1 MTATSTNPPIPVA
14 APRKKRRG
22 LMIAGP
28 LVLLVA
34 AGGYWLLGGRYEE
47 TENAYLHQARI
58 SVASSVAGR
67 IEKVLVTDNQTVKEG
82 DVLFQVDTVPFR
94 LAQAQAEAAVSAA
107 RISVEQLKLAY
118 TTAQVQLQLANDEA
132 DYQTGER
139 VRQEELGAK
148 GVATDTKLTDARHAE
163 RAALDKRDLAK
174 EAVAMAL
181 AAIGGNPDT
190 PTDAHPAV
198 QAALIARDQAAYN
211 LANAVVKASADG
223 VIYQASSFKPG
234 QMVSAGQSLFV
245 LVQTGDVWVDANFKE
260 TQLEGITAG
269 SAAEVS
275 FDVDASKKLE
285 AVVEAIGAGTGS
297 EFSLLPAQNA
307 TGNWVKVT
315 QRVPVKLRLVH
326 PEEAAGLASG
336 ISARV
341 AVDTGRHRSLSDL
354 LPGFLK

>member
-1 MTATSTNPPIPVA
+1 MTATSTNPPITVA

-34 AGGYWLLGGRYEE
+34 AGGYWLMGGRYEE

-94 LAQAQAEAAVSAA
+94 LTQAQAEAAVSAA

-181 AAIGGNPDT
+181 ASIGGNPET

-211 LANAVVKASADG
+211 LANADRKSVV
-223 VIYQASSFKPG
+223 
-234 QMVSAGQSLFV
+234 
-245 LVQTGDVWVDANFKE
+245 
-260 TQLEGITAG
+260 
-269 SAAEVS
+269 
-275 FDVDASKKLE
+275 
-285 AVVEAIGAGTGS
+285 
-297 EFSLLPAQNA
+297 
-307 TGNWVKVT
+307 
-315 QRVPVKLRLVH
+315 
-326 PEEAAGLASG
+326 
-336 ISARV
+336 
-341 AVDTGRHRSLSDL
+341 
-354 LPGFLK
+354 

>member
-34 AGGYWLLGGRYEE
+34 AGGYWLMGGRYEE

-139 VRQEELGAK
+139 VRQVLGPAPQDIEW
-148 GVATDTKLTDARHAE
+148 ATDAEGRVVLLQARPLVLHGPGE
-163 RAALDKRDLAK
+163 RR
-174 EAVAMAL
+174 
-181 AAIGGNPDT
+181 
-190 PTDAHPAV
+190 
-198 QAALIARDQAAYN
+198 
-211 LANAVVKASADG
+211 
-223 VIYQASSFKPG
+223 
-234 QMVSAGQSLFV
+234 
-245 LVQTGDVWVDANFKE
+245 
-260 TQLEGITAG
+260 
-269 SAAEVS
+269 
-275 FDVDASKKLE
+275 
-285 AVVEAIGAGTGS
+285 
-297 EFSLLPAQNA
+297 
-307 TGNWVKVT
+307 
-315 QRVPVKLRLVH
+315 
-326 PEEAAGLASG
+326 
-336 ISARV
+336 
-341 AVDTGRHRSLSDL
+341 
-354 LPGFLK
+354 